1 MQNKPFGI
9 EKKSLALIKE
19 VLREV
24 EEIDDVLVF
33 GSRAM
38 GQEKRGSDIDLALI
52 GKNLSS
58 KQVTRIS
65 SILNQELPIPYF
77 VDVLHYNTLE
87 NEQLKAHIDK
97 EGKPL
102 FHPVN
107 H

>member
-1 MQNKPFGI
+1 M
-9 EKKSLALIKE
+9 
-19 VLREV
+19 
-24 EEIDDVLVF
+24 EEIDDVLIF
-33 GSRAM
+33 GSGAV

-58 KQVTRIS
+58 KSQD
-65 SILNQELPIPYF
+65 IPYF
-77 VDVLHYNTLE
+77 VDVLHYNPFE

-102 FHPVN
+102 FYPVN

>member
-1 MQNKPFGI
+1 MQDKPFGI

-24 EEIDDVLVF
+24 KEIDNVLIF

-52 GKNLSS
+52 GKNLST

-65 SILNQELPIPYF
+65 SILHQELPIPYF

>member
-38 GQEKRGSDIDLALI
+38 GQERRGSDIDLALI

>member
-1 MQNKPFGI
+1 MQSKPFGI

-24 EEIDDVLVF
+24 KEIDDVLIF

-52 GKNLSS
+52 GQNLSS

-65 SILNQELPIPYF
+65 SILNEELPIPYF

>member
-1 MQNKPFGI
+1 MQDKPFGI

-77 VDVLHYNTLE
+77 VDALHYNTLE

>member
-1 MQNKPFGI
+1 M
-9 EKKSLALIKE
+9 LI
-19 VLREV
+19 
-24 EEIDDVLVF
+24 F

-38 GQEKRGSDIDLALI
+38 GQEKRGSDIDIALI

-102 FHPVN
+102 FYPVN